1 MAGRHMSNS
10 DHDPGPRRH
19 RGRAALSN
27 RDGRYEQLH
36 HEAVDDGWGSDD
48 AALPP
53 LPTTVVEERTRTV
66 IARNQSPDVP
76 FEQSI
81 NPYRGCEHGCVY
93 CYARPT
99 HAYLGFSPGLDFETR
114 LFAKPKAA
122 ELLRQELWRPGYRCK
137 VIALGTNTDP
147 YQPIERKR
155 QITRQVLAV
164 LADFCHPVTIVTK
177 SALVERDIDIL
188 AGMARQQLAQVTLSI
203 TTFNREL
210 ARRMEP
216 RATAPQRR
224 LEAVRRLAQ
233 AGIPTAVLVAPVIP
247 GLNDDEIESILEACA
262 HAGAQSADYVFLRL
276 PLEIKDLF
284 QEWLTVHYPLKK
296 QRVMSLIRQSR
307 EGRENDPRFR
317 TRMTGTGAYADLIAR
332 RFAVTCKRVGLE
344 RNAMALDTTRFK
356 GREDAGVQPDLF
368 AG

>member
-1 MAGRHMSNS
+1 MEGRHMSNS
-10 DHDPGPRRH
+10 DRNRRPPRH
-19 RGRAALSN
+19 KGRAALSN
-27 RDGRYEQLH
+27 RDGRYEHLH
-36 HEAVDDGWGSDD
+36 HEAVDDGWGSGD

-53 LPTTVVEERTRTV
+53 LRTTVTEDRTRTV

-99 HAYLGFSPGLDFETR
+99 HAYLGLSPGLDFETR
-114 LFAKPKAA
+114 LFAKPDAA
-122 ELLRQELWRPGYRCK
+122 ELLRRELRHSGYRCK

-155 QITRQVLAV
+155 KITRQVLTV
-164 LADFCHPVTIVTK
+164 LADLCHPVTIVTK

-188 AGMARQQLAQVTLSI
+188 ADMARQQLTQVTLSI

-210 ARRMEP
+210 ARYMEP
-216 RATAPQRR
+216 RATAPERR
-224 LEAVRRLAQ
+224 LEAMRRLAE

-262 HAGAQSADYVFLRL
+262 HAGAQSAGYVFLRL
-276 PLEIKDLF
+276 PLEIKGLF
-284 QEWLTVHYPLKK
+284 QEWLTEHYPLKK

-307 EGRENDPRFR
+307 EGRENDPRFG
-317 TRMTGTGAYADLIAR
+317 TRITGVGIYADLIAR
-332 RFAVTCKRVGLE
+332 RFAVVCRRLGLE
-344 RNAMALDTTRFK
+344 RNGVALDTTSFK
-356 GREDAGVQPDLF
+356 GYENSSVQLDLF